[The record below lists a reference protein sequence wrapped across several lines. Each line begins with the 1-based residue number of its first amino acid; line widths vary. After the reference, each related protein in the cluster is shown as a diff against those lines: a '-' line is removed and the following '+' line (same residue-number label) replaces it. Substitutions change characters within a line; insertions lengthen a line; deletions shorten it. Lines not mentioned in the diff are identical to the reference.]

1 MGFTSDPPW
10 QRDSEPSVIIIADDL
25 SGATD
30 SAVACAERGLDT
42 VVALGK
48 TDGFGA
54 AEAIAFDADTR
65 RLTSD
70 AAAAETARRVRTHAK
85 ARGGLLFKKVDSTL
99 RGPSGRK
106 LPRCLTPAGAC
117 PVGYR
122 DSERSSSW
130 RQPFRHSDAR
140 Q

>member
-54 AEAIAFDADTR
+54 AEAICRWTISSGSWLDQN
-65 RLTSD
+65 
-70 AAAAETARRVRTHAK
+70 AA
-85 ARGGLLFKKVDSTL
+85 
-99 RGPSGRK
+99 
-106 LPRCLTPAGAC
+106 
-117 PVGYR
+117 
-122 DSERSSSW
+122 SSSIAVSPPKYPLGASGPICVIRW
-130 RQPFRHSDAR
+130 KR
-140 Q
+140 